1 MEYFMPKSRTPRGLD
16 PEMRR
21 RALAWARDMSRW
33 MADIDEEARWQA
45 RRNGRDEPDDDDAIT
60 AFCKLFDGGYG
71 LPWSSEWNGEPAG
84 PQPPAPAPPR
94 LPVRRGS
101 GALVARLA
109 RTWIQD
115 PGSIPLDRLFPGM
128 ARRCRAGTE
137 PPD

>member
-1 MEYFMPKSRTPRGLD
+1 MPKSRTPRGLD

-84 PQPPAPAPPR
+84 PQPPAPPQ
-94 LPVRRGS
+94 GFG
-101 GALVARLA
+101 GAGRPAGPDL
-109 RTWIQD
+109 D
-115 PGSIPLDRLFPGM
+115 PGPGVDP
-128 ARRCRAGTE
+128 A
-137 PPD
+137 